1 MPHTPLT
8 GLGVLIV
15 EDEPLLRR
23 QIAANLERL
32 GADVTAAG
40 TLEPRADSIAESAAS
55 ISSCLD
61 VNLPDDAA
69 PIS

>member
-40 TLEPRADSIAESAAS
+40 TLGATRRFIAICRS
-55 ISSCLD
+55 ISSC
-61 VNLPDDAA
+61 
-69 PIS
+69 SM